1 MKILSLF
8 SGIGAFEKAL
18 QRLDIPVELVG
29 YSEVDKYAIKS
40 YQAIWGE
47 DKINLGDVTQI
58 NEKTLPKDIDLITYG
73 FPCVPKGFKVKTI
86 EGYKKIEDISAN
98 DMVLT
103 HNNHYQK
110 VVITMNRLSD
120 HINII
125 KGVGCYNLSV
135 TDEHPIYT
143 YRNNDFCWVK
153 AKNLTIVDKIVY
165 NINTNNYRKEYS
177 NDTLWL
183 LGRYCAD
190 GYMENHSKHRPIFC
204 IGSHKIE
211 EFESH
216 IVDFKYVINHSKRS
230 CVEYKFLDDELYTLI
245 KEFGTGALEKQI
257 PNWIV
262 DLPSEQLRYFLDGYL
277 SGDGHKRRD
286 RKLTMF
292 CTINENMFL
301 SLQEIIIKV
310 HHVVPTVSVRTDNRK
325 ETYSNTYNAQF
336 SLNPKNQLIIDNKI
350 LVDIKSIERIEQ
362 DIEVFNFEVE
372 NDNSY
377 TVNNVIVH
385 NCQDI
390 SLAGKTKGFYDEEG
404 NRTRSGLFFEA
415 LRIIEHTQPKVAI
428 AENVKNLT
436 GKKFKKEFEIVL
448 SSLEEAGY
456 NNYWQVLNAKHY
468 GVPQNR
474 ERVFIISIRKDV
486 DTGLFQFPEKIPL
499 IKRLKDILE
508 PSVEEKYYLSDRLI
522 ETLLKHKE
530 RHKELGNGFG
540 CDICKPEEVETCGT
554 IQARYYKDGSDCL
567 IDETDPKLHVYCNLY
582 NLGIKGFNRD
592 MGEILDPSGIC
603 KTLQTMQGGNRQ
615 PKIVEFDARAVAMR
629 GRYNSEGEVEQ
640 HLEISDRDYANA
652 VTTVQKDSL
661 VGIIDD
667 TQGFDGVRYYD
678 EYSPSLRASRSG
690 LKTVETNLRIRK
702 LTPKECWRLMNFDD
716 EDFEKAQKVNS
727 NTQLYKQAGNSIVVA
742 VLEFLFK
749 ELKRAEIL

>member
-18 QRLDIPVELVG
+18 KRLEIPYELIG
-29 YSEVDKYAIKS
+29 FSEVDKYAIKS
-40 YQAIWGE
+40 YCVVHNVE
-47 DKINLGDVTQI
+47 PSLNLGDVSQI
-58 NEKTLPKDIDLITYG
+58 DEKILPKNIDVITYG
-73 FPCVPKGFKVKTI
+73 FP
-86 EGYKKIEDISAN
+86 
-98 DMVLT
+98 
-103 HNNHYQK
+103 
-110 VVITMNRLSD
+110 
-120 HINII
+120 
-125 KGVGCYNLSV
+125 
-135 TDEHPIYT
+135 
-143 YRNNDFCWVK
+143 
-153 AKNLTIVDKIVY
+153 
-165 NINTNNYRKEYS
+165 
-177 NDTLWL
+177 
-183 LGRYCAD
+183 
-190 GYMENHSKHRPIFC
+190 
-204 IGSHKIE
+204 
-211 EFESH
+211 
-216 IVDFKYVINHSKRS
+216 
-230 CVEYKFLDDELYTLI
+230 
-245 KEFGTGALEKQI
+245 
-257 PNWIV
+257 
-262 DLPSEQLRYFLDGYL
+262 
-277 SGDGHKRRD
+277 
-286 RKLTMF
+286 
-292 CTINENMFL
+292 
-301 SLQEIIIKV
+301 
-310 HHVVPTVSVRTDNRK
+310 
-325 ETYSNTYNAQF
+325 
-336 SLNPKNQLIIDNKI
+336 
-350 LVDIKSIERIEQ
+350 
-362 DIEVFNFEVE
+362 
-372 NDNSY
+372 
-377 TVNNVIVH
+377 
-385 NCQDI
+385 CQDI

-486 DTGLFQFPEKIPL
+486 DTGLFQFPERIPL

-530 RHKELGNGFG
+530 RHKELGHGFG

-661 VGIIDD
+661 V
-667 TQGFDGVRYYD
+667 
-678 EYSPSLRASRSG
+678 
-690 LKTVETNLRIRK
+690 ETNLRIRK